1 MKHIITI
8 DNNTRIVI
16 DSENYILQ
24 YLRKSKTK
32 ISWRTDGYFPDI
44 ASLYQE
50 YKKSAPQ
57 RDDNAVNSFQ
67 ELINSIK
74 RAESRICQIIIKK

>member
-1 MKHIITI
+1 MKKIIPL
-8 DNNTRIVI
+8 DKKSRIVI
-16 DSENYILQ
+16 DSGNYILQ

-32 ISWRTDGYFPDI
+32 ISWRTDGYFPDL

-57 RDDNAVNSFQ
+57 RADNA
-67 ELINSIK
+67 INSIQELTDSIK
-74 RAESRICQIIIKK
+74 KAEARICQIIIKK